1 MNMLVSSIIDP
12 RDKSVVLLLAKTG
25 IRRKELKNIDMDDI
39 DWVEQCIH
47 LKPNPKRSKDEKW
60 RVILIAKI

>member
-1 MNMLVSSIIDP
+1 MLVNSIIDP
-12 RDKSVVLLLAKTG
+12 RYKAVVLLIAKTG
-25 IRRKELKNIDMDDI
+25 IQRKELKSIDMDDI

-60 RVILIAKI
+60 RVRLIAKI